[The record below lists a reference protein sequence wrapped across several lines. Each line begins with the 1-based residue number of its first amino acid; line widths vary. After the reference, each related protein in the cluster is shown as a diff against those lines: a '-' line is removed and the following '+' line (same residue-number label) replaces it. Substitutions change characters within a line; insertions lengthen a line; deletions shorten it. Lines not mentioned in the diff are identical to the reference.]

1 MWKSNWFQNQ
11 IDSSILNFC
20 EIKNQCNLA
29 TLSNDR
35 REKCMERA
43 MACSKE
49 YKDYVYDNYF
59 DKAVK

>member
-1 MWKSNWFQNQ
+1 MQ
-11 IDSSILNFC
+11 
-20 EIKNQCNLA
+20 IKNQCNLSI
-29 TLSNDR
+29 LSSDR

-43 MACSKE
+43 MACSRE